1 MLNQTTVTEE
11 VAIASAALG
20 LALVG
25 VIVDARVE
33 AVRTKNVIL
42 AFNARKEVS
51 FKRSIERL
59 KKEERQVQA

>member
-1 MLNQTTVTEE
+1 MLNQTTETEE

-25 VIVDARVE
+25 VIADARVE
-33 AVRTKNVIL
+33 AVHTKNVIL
-42 AFNARKEVS
+42 KFNLRKEVS

-59 KKEERQVQA
+59 KKEKR